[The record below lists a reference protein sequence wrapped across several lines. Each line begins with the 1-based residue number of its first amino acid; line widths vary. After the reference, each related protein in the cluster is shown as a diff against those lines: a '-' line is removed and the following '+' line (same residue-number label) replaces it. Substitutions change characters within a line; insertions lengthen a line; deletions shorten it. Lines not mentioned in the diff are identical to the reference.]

1 MMEETLKRTW
11 FATCL
16 MAIAMVC
23 IGSVSAAP
31 VPDITDGNIVVDIG
45 IDKVAYIL
53 GEPVYVN
60 IAITN
65 NGPDTTLLFPTLQLA
80 DFNITNEAG
89 QHIYQWSHDKVFSQE
104 ITEISIN
111 QSETIELLNDAW
123 NLVDE
128 DGNPVTPGNYY
139 IDGWMVKG
147 LCDSHP
153 EINDKRLEIN
163 DERLEIAI
171 YSGPRNL
178 KRDAICGLEA
188 INPVEKDVRHL
199 INASMGFITQSL
211 RDDLWMNDT
220 HLNPNE
226 TPVGMVFDAEMN
238 AVILLEGV
246 QRWDP
251 TIEDPVNDVINKL
264 TRADELIVLAVIN
277 DSDPMA
283 KEYQDKAYECLS
295 NGEPVH
301 AIRYFKLAW
310 MHSVAQSSQDIS

>member
-1 MMEETLKRTW
+1 
-11 FATCL
+11 
-16 MAIAMVC
+16 MAIAIVF

-31 VPDITDGNIVVDIG
+31 VPDIRDDNIVVDVR
-45 IDKVAYIL
+45 IDKVVYLL
-53 GEPVYVN
+53 GEPVNVN

-65 NGPDTTLLFPTLQLA
+65 NGPNTTLLFPTSQHA

-89 QHIYQWSHDKVFSQE
+89 QHIYQWSYDTVFSQE

-123 NLVDE
+123 NLVYD

-153 EINDKRLEIN
+153 EIN

-211 RDDLWMNDT
+211 SDDLWMNDT

-226 TPVGMVFDAEMN
+226 TPVGMVFDAEMS
-238 AVILLEGV
+238 AVILLDGA

-251 TIEDPVNDVINKL
+251 TIVDAVNDVINKL
-264 TRADELIVLAVIN
+264 TMADELIVLAVI
-277 DSDPMA
+277 DDRDAMA

-310 MHSVAQSSQDIS
+310 MHSIAQSSQDMP

>member
-1 MMEETLKRTW
+1 MMEKTLKRTL
-11 FATCL
+11 FAICS
-16 MAIAMVC
+16 MAIAMVV

-31 VPDITDGNIVVDIG
+31 VPDIKDGNIVVDIG
-45 IDKVAYIL
+45 IDEVAYIL
-53 GEPVYVN
+53 GEPVNVN

-65 NGPDTTLLFPTLQLA
+65 NGPNTTLLFPTSQLA

-139 IDGWMVKG
+139 IVGWMVKG

-153 EINDKRLEIN
+153 EING
-163 DERLEIAI
+163 ERLEIAI

-178 KRDAICGLEA
+178 KRDAICRLEA
-188 INPVEKDVRHL
+188 INPVQNGVRHP
-199 INASMGFITQSL
+199 IDASIGFITESL

-220 HLNPNE
+220 HLNPKE
-226 TPVGMVFDAEMN
+226 PAGMVFDAEMG

-251 TIEDPVNDVINKL
+251 TIEDAVNDVINKL
-264 TRADELIVLAVIN
+264 TRADELIVLAVI
-277 DSDPMA
+277 DDMDTMA

-310 MHSVAQSSQDIS
+310 VHSVAQRSQDLPSMQRLV

>member
-1 MMEETLKRTW
+1 MLEKVLKRTL
-11 FATCL
+11 FAICL
-16 MAIAMVC
+16 MAIAMVF

-31 VPDITDGNIVVDIG
+31 VPDIRDDTIVVDVR
-45 IDKVAYIL
+45 IDKVAYLL
-53 GEPVYVN
+53 GEPVNVN
-60 IAITN
+60 ITITN
-65 NGPDTTLLFPTLQLA
+65 KGPNTTLLFPTSQLA

-89 QHIYQWSHDKVFSQE
+89 QHIYQWSQDKVFSQE

-111 QSETIELLNDAW
+111 QTETIELLNDAW
-123 NLVDE
+123 NLVYD

-153 EINDKRLEIN
+153 EING
-163 DERLEIAI
+163 ERLEIAT

-188 INPVEKDVRHL
+188 INPVQKDVRHL
-199 INASMGFITQSL
+199 IDASMGFITQSL

-226 TPVGMVFDAEMN
+226 TSVGTVFDAEMS

-251 TIEDPVNDVINKL
+251 TIEDAVNDVINKL
-264 TRADELIVLAVIN
+264 TRADELIVLAVI
-277 DSDPMA
+277 DDRDAMA
-283 KEYQDKAYECLS
+283 KKYQDKAYKCLS

-310 MHSVAQSSQDIS
+310 MYSVAQSSQDMP